1 MQMHIL
7 YQALGRKTTLRRTS
21 RLITVFHIWLGI
33 RCTSL
38 GSQPLSPF
46 DNVRVRVVRQSLSE
60 ALVIE
65 DTDNVLQLSPIDW
78 NYRATKALDL
88 GFVKILPSL

>member
-1 MQMHIL
+1 MQIHNL

-46 DNVRVRVVRQSLSE
+46 DSVRVRVVRQSLSG